1 MRITTTEHFG
11 RKPQKPSGNAKR
23 FCCAAGW
30 LAKSLTIEAVHSSEP
45 KSAAAV
51 QRWID
56 KHTRSSDRFAYV
68 ADKYEPHRKEHGC
81 FDVYPSS
88 NGPLLGVL
96 AAAAKP
102 KRLLEVGC
110 GLGYSAL
117 WLAYG
122 AGLRGEVE
130 TIEARKEHAKIARD
144 HFKSEGLEKR
154 IHVLVGEAARVLPAL
169 DGLYDLIY
177 FDTDPGESLAVL
189 DHSERLLRKGGLLI
203 SANLFLGQ
211 FAPDMPGL
219 ETMAEYR
226 LRILDATRWLTAYIP
241 DGTSVSVRV

>member
-1 MRITTTEHFG
+1 
-11 RKPQKPSGNAKR
+11 
-23 FCCAAGW
+23 
-30 LAKSLTIEAVHSSEP
+30 
-45 KSAAAV
+45 
-51 QRWID
+51 
-56 KHTRSSDRFAYV
+56 
-68 ADKYEPHRKEHGC
+68 
-81 FDVYPSS
+81 VYPSS
-88 NGPLLGVL
+88 NGPLLGAL

>member
-1 MRITTTEHFG
+1 MAT
-11 RKPQKPSGNAKR
+11 N
-23 FCCAAGW
+23 
-30 LAKSLTIEAVHSSEP
+30 EP

-51 QRWID
+51 KRWIE

-81 FDVYPSS
+81 YDVYPSS
-88 NGPLLGVL
+88 NGPLLGAL

-122 AGLRGEVE
+122 AGPRGYVQ
-130 TIEARKEHAKIARD
+130 TIEASKEHAKVARD
-144 HFKSEGLEKR
+144 HFKAESLEKR
-154 IHVLVGEAARVLPAL
+154 IVVLVGEAARVLPAL
-169 DGLYDLIY
+169 KGGYDLIY
-177 FDTDPGESLAVL
+177 FDTDPAESLVIL

-211 FAPDMPGL
+211 FVPDIPGL
-219 ETMAEYR
+219 EKTAEYR
-226 LRILDATRWLTAYIP
+226 LRILDAARWLTAYTA
-241 DGTSVSVRV
+241 DGTSISVRV